1 MERAGVCGALFR
13 SALTRPDPQ
22 LHRAPRVQVQALR
35 ELQAIAEGDSVYSSA
50 QRQQQLSDELHPELP
65 ALVALVQF
73 LVTTLL
79 SYKITNCMLS
89 RIV

>member
-65 ALVALVQF
+65 ALAALVQDRRP
-73 LVTTLL
+73 VTARQACTTIESLA
-79 SYKITNCMLS
+79 
-89 RIV
+89 